1 MKYVFQTEFVTGFRS
16 IGHKSYPAGY
26 AGCLHWHGPDN
37 GYELIYVDSGQITV
51 EFENNSSCLL
61 VAGTCCFIK
70 SFIRHRLINPLQRP
84 SSYLNIMFY
93 GKVPDE
99 LCHRP
104 NAVDSE
110 THRIAKRL
118 REEALNSDSYS
129 NELCCC
135 ILTEFIISQLRN
147 TAPAQS
153 AVRPR
158 FIDNFQTERAE
169 KIFNIVSREYRTITL
184 AQLSKRVGVSRTT
197 LYLIFRDEIGH
208 SLSSLIKKFRLEQA
222 EYMLQRSSFT
232 LSEIAAEI
240 GCDKSAFFRL
250 FKQMKGITPGQYAKT
265 LGNGQNMTGRSSGPQ
280 PLSIGKNNAAA
291 NRFRRRTKQ

>member
-1 MKYVFQTEFVTGFRS
+1 MKYLFQNEFVTGFRS
-16 IGHKSYPAGY
+16 IGHKSYPAAH
-26 AGCLHWHGPDN
+26 AGSFHLHSAEN
-37 GYELIYVDSGQITV
+37 GYELIYVDSGRIMV
-51 EFENNSSCLL
+51 EYENNLSSVLD
-61 VAGTCCFIK
+61 AGTCCFIRK
-70 SFIRHRLINPLQRP
+70 GIRHRLVNPLERP

-93 GKVPDE
+93 GKLPE
-99 LCHRP
+99 SLCNHP
-104 NAVDSE
+104 NTVCSD

-118 REEALNSDSYS
+118 REEVLNPDSCS

-135 ILTEFIISQLRN
+135 LLTEFIISQLRN
-147 TAPAQS
+147 ATAAPS
-153 AVRPR
+153 AMRPR

-184 AQLSKRVGVSRTT
+184 AQLSREVGVSRTT

-222 EYMLQRSSFT
+222 EYMLQQSSFT

-265 LGNGQNMTGRSSGPQ
+265 LGNGQNTTGRISG
-280 PLSIGKNNAAA
+280 S
-291 NRFRRRTKQ
+291 